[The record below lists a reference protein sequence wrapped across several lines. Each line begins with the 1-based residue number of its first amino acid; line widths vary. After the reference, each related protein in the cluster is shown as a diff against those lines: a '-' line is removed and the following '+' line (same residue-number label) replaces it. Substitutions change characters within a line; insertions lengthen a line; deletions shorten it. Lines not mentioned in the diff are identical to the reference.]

1 MKATGSDQAKPT
13 ANSGK
18 QGQPMKTDMKVI
30 NRDVRNI
37 LVFTA
42 ASLVLI
48 VALYYLM

>member
-1 MKATGSDQAKPT
+1 MKATGPDQAKPA

-18 QGQPMKTDMKVI
+18 QGQQLKTDMKVI
-30 NRDVRNI
+30 NRDIRNI

-42 ASLVLI
+42 ASIVII